1 MKSKS
6 IRFEDENF
14 EEEFEE
20 WLNAKTENEI
30 IESMKKYITKE

>member
-20 WLNAKTENEI
+20 WLNTKTENEI